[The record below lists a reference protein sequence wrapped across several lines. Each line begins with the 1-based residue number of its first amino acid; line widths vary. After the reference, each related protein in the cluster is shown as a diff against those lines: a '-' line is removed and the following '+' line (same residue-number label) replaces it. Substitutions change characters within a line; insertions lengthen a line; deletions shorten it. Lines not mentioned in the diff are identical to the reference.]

1 MPTDGTI
8 LVVDDEE
15 IVRDVARAILRSS
28 GYAVLLAESG
38 DAAMALMREHAH
50 KICLML
56 LDASMTGWS
65 ARSTVASLLTI
76 NRDLAIVVSSGFS
89 PEEAL
94 RHFDPDRLSGFVQK
108 PYTAS
113 RLRDA
118 VGLALQ
124 SRRLAA

>member
-1 MPTDGTI
+1 MPTVRTI

-28 GYAVLLAESG
+28 GYNVLLAESG
-38 DAAMALMREHAH
+38 ETATALMREHAH

-65 ARSTVASLLTI
+65 ARSTVESLLTI
-76 NRDLAIVVSSGFS
+76 NPALAIVVSSGFS

-94 RHFDPDRLSGFVQK
+94 KHFDLDLVSGFVQK